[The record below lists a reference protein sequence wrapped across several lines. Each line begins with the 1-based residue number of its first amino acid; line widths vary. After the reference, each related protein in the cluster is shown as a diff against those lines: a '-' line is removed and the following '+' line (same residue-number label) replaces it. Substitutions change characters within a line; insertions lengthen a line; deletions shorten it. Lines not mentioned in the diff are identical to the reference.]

1 MLPMIVLVVELR
13 AAPRHEADLLG
24 AGMQDARDSMSNEPG
39 CVRFDVV
46 QDTEDAGHIWFYEVY
61 RDQAALDAHR
71 TMPHFKTW
79 RATPTEWF
87 AQPSRVSV
95 CESRVME
102 APKAG

>member
-1 MLPMIVLVVELR
+1 MIVLVVELR
-13 AAPRHEADLLG
+13 AAPGHEADLLA
-24 AGMQDARDSMSNEPG
+24 AGLQDARDSTQNEPG

-46 QDTEDAGHIWFYEVY
+46 QDTEDPAHIWFYEVY

-79 RATPTEWF
+79 RATPAEWF

-95 CESRVME
+95 CNSAFMAEPKPAE
-102 APKAG
+102 A